1 MDDHYFSYITKMR
14 EKEKKRKFKTWMD
27 IEHLPKM

>member
-14 EKEKKRKFKTWMD
+14 EKEKKKKGSSRLGWTLNIF
-27 IEHLPKM
+27 